1 MDLKR
6 LLDNVTEL
14 RKFYNSFTTVRLDDL
29 ADIKIPKLKKHVK
42 RLGLKDEYAQLIVK
56 YNEEVSAFL
65 KESNME
71 LLIYVCDSNKEQFL
85 TTQALMRL
93 CGLKAAHSTYVDKRL
108 NSIKDRMEKSFGGD
122 YIRKS
127 VR

>member
-1 MDLKR
+1 M
-6 LLDNVTEL
+6 
-14 RKFYNSFTTVRLDDL
+14 
-29 ADIKIPKLKKHVK
+29 
-42 RLGLKDEYAQLIVK
+42 IVK

-93 CGLKAAHSTYVDKRL
+93 SGLKATHSIYIDKRL
-108 NSIKDRMEKSFGGD
+108 KSIKDKMEKLFGGD